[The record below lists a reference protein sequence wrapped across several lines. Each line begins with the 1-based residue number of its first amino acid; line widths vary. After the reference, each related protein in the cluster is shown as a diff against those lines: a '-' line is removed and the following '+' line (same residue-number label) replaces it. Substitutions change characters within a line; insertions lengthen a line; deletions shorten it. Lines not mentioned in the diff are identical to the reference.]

1 MGLLMERT
9 YWIEKVG
16 VRRRKERLWDG
27 LLIELKKRCAGG
39 EEW

>member
-1 MGLLMERT
+1 MGEDIKDRK
-9 YWIEKVG
+9 IG
-16 VRRRKERLWDG
+16 IRRRKERLWDG